1 MESLIGLDRC
11 GMVVVGL
18 KTCLLHVHVQ
28 YTYITDDMKQR
39 HFVIEQAGRG
49 ASSALVCLNSRFFF
63 FFFWSII
70 GASILQYSFLFRR
83 LSHERK
89 EGIRFIKL

>member
-1 MESLIGLDRC
+1 MYMYNTHI
-11 GMVVVGL
+11 
-18 KTCLLHVHVQ
+18 
-28 YTYITDDMKQR
+28 YITDDMKQR

-63 FFFWSII
+63 FGYHWKS